1 MPDKKYEYEMRTWM
15 QINVSSLLLLTQDKT
30 HDFNGLPNT
39 FHYLPPAS
47 LFFN

>member
-30 HDFNGLPNT
+30 HDFNWQPNI

-47 LFFN
+47 LFLN